1 MPRAPIDAAFRLAYR
16 LGFPV
21 MRLWWFLRR
30 PRHQGAVVAVW
41 HEGRVLLLRQSYRR
55 TLHFPGGGL
64 GQRETP
70 RACARRELAEEVGI
84 AVPEEALT
92 LEREMTL
99 LLDYRRDR
107 VAIFALRLS
116 ERPAL
121 RLDRR
126 EIIAASFMTPA
137 SALAAKLSP
146 YVRAYLEAA
155 PMS

>member
-1 MPRAPIDAAFRLAYR
+1 MLRAAVDAAIRLTYR
-16 LGFPV
+16 LGFPL

-30 PRHQGAVVAVW
+30 PAHRGAVVAVW
-41 HEGRVLLLRQSYRR
+41 HEGRVLMLRQSYRD

-64 GQRETP
+64 GEGETP

-92 LEREMTL
+92 LERELTL

-107 VAIFALRLS
+107 VAIFALRLA

-121 RLDRR
+121 RLDQR
-126 EIIAASFMTPA
+126 EIVAASFMTPTA
-137 SALAAKLSP
+137 ALAAKLSP
-146 YVRAYLEAA
+146 YARAYLEAA

>member
-1 MPRAPIDAAFRLAYR
+1 MMRAPVDAAIRLAYR

-21 MRLWWFLRR
+21 ARLWWFLRR
-30 PRHQGAVVAVW
+30 PEHRGAVVAVW
-41 HEGRVLLLRQSYRR
+41 HEGSVLLLRQSYRD

-64 GQRETP
+64 GEKETP
-70 RACARRELAEEVGI
+70 RACACRELAEEVGI
-84 AVPEEALT
+84 AVPEDALT

-107 VAIFALRLS
+107 VAIFALRLA

-126 EIIAASFMTPA
+126 EIVAASFMTPA
-137 SALAAKLSP
+137 AALAAKLSP
-146 YVRAYLEAA
+146 YARAYLEAA